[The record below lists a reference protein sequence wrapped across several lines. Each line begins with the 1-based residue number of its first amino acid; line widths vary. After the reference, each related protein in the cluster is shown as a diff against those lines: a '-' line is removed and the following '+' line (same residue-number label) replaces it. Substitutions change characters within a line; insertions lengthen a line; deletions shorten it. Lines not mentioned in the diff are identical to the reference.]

1 MGIRLDSCVHS
12 VALWT
17 VSQYG
22 YSRFQPSTDISGQT
36 PVKSSVQRSIRTN
49 ILNQWKINSETLEV
63 LWPKKESV
71 VHVKCRDHISIYTL
85 HGEPIFFQHF
95 DGPIYPTLRTL
106 HRYPFALPVVGIDR
120 GAIRFL
126 LQGAHMM
133 CPGMTSKGGYLPP
146 AEFELLSGTP
156 VALHAEGKE
165 HAVGIGILKLSTEEI
180 KRVNKNIGVE
190 TITYLGDDLWQAQKL

>member
-1 MGIRLDSCVHS
+1 MENPFSSNTLMGQFTRLYELYTNVCLKRAEPGLV
-12 VALWT
+12 LT
-17 VSQYG
+17 VYT
-22 YSRFQPSTDISGQT
+22 TD
-36 PVKSSVQRSIRTN
+36 PF
-49 ILNQWKINSETLEV
+49 V
-63 LWPKKESV
+63 LP
-71 VHVKCRDHISIYTL
+71 
-85 HGEPIFFQHF
+85 
-95 DGPIYPTLRTL
+95 
-106 HRYPFALPVVGIDR
+106 AVGIDR

-146 AEFELLSGTP
+146 AESELAVGTP

-180 KRVNKNIGVE
+180 KSVNKNIGVE